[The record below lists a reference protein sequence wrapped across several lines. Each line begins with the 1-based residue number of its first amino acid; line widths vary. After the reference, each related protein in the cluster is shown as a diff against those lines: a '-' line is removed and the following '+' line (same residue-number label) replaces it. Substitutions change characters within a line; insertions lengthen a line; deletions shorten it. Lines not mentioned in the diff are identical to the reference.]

1 MDREVAIMAGAERN
15 SGMSKIRRYRNDVG
29 ALRREVKKS
38 VRIGN
43 CHMTTQIEIADSAM
57 MLYLTRSNA
66 CIVKDSSTICEL
78 QVLMEDLEHM
88 KRCKYIL

>member
-38 VRIGN
+38 VRIG
-43 CHMTTQIEIADSAM
+43 IAS
-57 MLYLTRSNA
+57 
-66 CIVKDSSTICEL
+66 
-78 QVLMEDLEHM
+78 
-88 KRCKYIL
+88 